1 MCSGPSTV
9 PGTQQMLSKH
19 EMEQTGEELL
29 VSEELEKASVSGQG
43 GEWQQTLLTGLV
55 REGQRVQ
62 GYGK

>member
-1 MCSGPSTV
+1 M

-29 VSEELEKASVSGQG
+29 VSEKLEKASVSGQG

-55 REGQRVQ
+55 REGQRVH
-62 GYGK
+62 GK